1 LSGSCTTRALFVC
14 PQLDAGGAERQWAA
28 LIPALAARGV
38 GVRVVAIGSGGR
50 ALAELRESGIPV
62 RELGGEGAAA
72 GLARLPALL
81 AERKAAPT
89 VVVSWSYNAHALAGL
104 FARLTGTPHVINWH
118 RQPGFLGS
126 GIQERATQLAGC
138 LGAGAIAVSDTQ
150 IPDLDTLRVGRS
162 RVRVVPNGVPDPIDL
177 DNSGAALRAD
187 LDLPAD
193 VLVAVLVARLRPEK
207 RVSDFIRAVGS
218 AAERGVRVQ
227 GIVVG
232 DGPEDSS
239 LRSEA
244 QAANAPVRFV
254 GFQQDPRRY
263 ILAGDVTCLT
273 SGFEALPMALIEAA
287 ACGRACVTTDVG
299 GTREIVIDGESGFV
313 VAPGDVEAF
322 AGALERLATGA
333 GLAQRMGRVARQRWH
348 ARFTFERMVDKYA
361 ELLSS
366 VSGPPTAWHDVGATT

>member
-1 LSGSCTTRALFVC
+1 
-14 PQLDAGGAERQWAA
+14 
-28 LIPALAARGV
+28 V

-72 GLARLPALL
+72 GLVRLPALL

-177 DNSGAALRAD
+177 DDSGAALRAD

-193 VLVAVLVARLRPEK
+193 ILVAVLVARLRPEK

-227 GIVVG
+227 GVVVG

-244 QAANAPVRFV
+244 EATNAPVRFV

-263 ILAGDVTCLT
+263 ILAADVTCLT

-299 GTREIVIDGESGFV
+299 GTREIVVDGESGFV

-322 AGALERLATGA
+322 AGALERLAAGT
-333 GLAQRMGRVARQRWH
+333 GLAQRMGRMARERWR
-348 ARFTFERMVDKYA
+348 ARFTFERMVDKYV